1 MLRSPSSFRIEDL
14 AFLGNCQSAALV
26 RPDGSITWAC
36 LPDFDSPPV
45 FASLLGTDEHGLW
58 RVGPAVY
65 DGTPPPTADRRAY
78 LGDTLVLRQEWD
90 TPTGTVAVTD
100 FMPAPTTSGATDPR
114 IIRIVEGV
122 SGVVRVASVF
132 RPRADYGASIPRIQ
146 RTNYGG
152 APLLSATSG
161 TDTFWLQ
168 SPQHTVNRDGICRAD
183 FAVHAGQRVALT
195 LTWKPANRPAPIA
208 PDATAELEA
217 TLTFWEQWAADCSH
231 RGPHREAVIRSAI
244 VLKAMCHPD
253 GGVVAAPTTSLP
265 ERIGGERNWDY
276 RYVWLRDSAL
286 TTATLLRLGHL
297 DEARGWRS
305 WLTDTLHPERLQPI
319 YRLNGGTDLDE
330 QFLDHL
336 PGYEGSRPVRTG
348 NAAAGQLQ
356 LDVYGHLADT
366 LLLAEDCGLPPS
378 SLIDALLLALVD
390 QVERRWREPDE
401 GIWEIRGPARHFTHS
416 KVMCWVAVDRTLR
429 LLERR
434 PATAPAVL
442 ARLARLR
449 EEIHTDVCTHGV
461 DAERGVFTQYYG
473 GRSLDASL
481 LLIPLT
487 EFLPPDDKRVI
498 RTIEAVQ
505 RDLTE
510 DGLVLR
516 YSTREEADGN
526 VDGLSGHEGAFL
538 ACSFWL
544 VESLVA
550 LDRHTEARELFD
562 RLLALRSELG
572 LLAEEYDPRARRQ
585 LGNYPQAFAHWALA
599 DAAVV
604 A

>member
-1 MLRSPSSFRIEDL
+1 MLRAPSSFRIEDL
-14 AFLGNCQSAALV
+14 AFLGNTRSAALI
-26 RPDGSITWAC
+26 RPDGTINWAC
-36 LPDFDSPPV
+36 LPAFDSPPV
-45 FASLLGTDEHGLW
+45 FTSLLGTEEHGLW

-65 DGTPPPTADRRAY
+65 DGTPPPAADRREY
-78 LGDTLVLRQEWD
+78 VGDTLVLRQEWD
-90 TPTGTVAVTD
+90 TTTGTVAVTD
-100 FMPAPTTSGATDPR
+100 FMPAPTTSGAADPR

-132 RPRADYGASIPRIQ
+132 RPRADYGASVPRIQ

-152 APLLSATSG
+152 APLLSATSD

-195 LTWKPANRPAPIA
+195 LTWKPANRPVPIA

-217 TLTFWEQWAADCSH
+217 TVKFWDQWAASCTYH
-231 RGPHREAVIRSAI
+231 GPNRSAVIRSAI
-244 VLKAMCHPD
+244 TLKAMCHPN

-286 TTATLLRLGHL
+286 TIATLLRLGHL
-297 DEARGWRS
+297 DEARNWRT
-305 WLTDTLHPERLQPI
+305 WLTDTLEPERLQPI
-319 YRLNGGTDLDE
+319 YRLNGDTNLDE
-330 QFLDHL
+330 QVLTHL
-336 PGYEGSRPVRTG
+336 PGYEGSQPVRTG
-348 NAAAGQLQ
+348 NGAADQLQ
-356 LDVYGHLADT
+356 LDVFGSLADT
-366 LLLAEDCGLPPS
+366 LLLAEDSGLPPS
-378 SLIDALLLALVD
+378 SQIDGLLLALVD
-390 QVERRWREPDE
+390 QVARRWREPDE
-401 GIWEIRGPARHFTHS
+401 GIWEIRGPAQHFTYS

-429 LLERR
+429 LLEQR

-442 ARLARLR
+442 TRLAHLR
-449 EEIHTDVCTHGV
+449 EEIHTDVCTRGV

-473 GRSLDASL
+473 GWSLDASL
-481 LLIPLT
+481 LLIPLVG
-487 EFLPPDDKRVI
+487 FLPPDDKRVI

-505 RDLTE
+505 HDLTE
-510 DGLVLR
+510 HGLVLR
-516 YSTREEADGN
+516 YSTREAASGN
-526 VDGLSGHEGAFL
+526 VDGLCGQEGAFL

-544 VESLVA
+544 VQSLVA
-550 LDRHTEARELFD
+550 LDRHAEARDLFD
-562 RLLALRSELG
+562 RLLDLRSELG
-572 LLAEEYDPRARRQ
+572 LLAEEYDPRVRRQ
-585 LGNYPQAFAHWALA
+585 LGNYPQGFSHWALA